1 MIDVK
6 SLPMNINGYSRS
18 DPESRSFTNK
28 GSAHG
33 YSISKDLKT
42 LTFGTWRP
50 VGAVLKRV
58 SVETNED
65 VIECIEKGVVIYLLE
80 KQSSTS

>member
-42 LTFGTWRP
+42 LVFGTWRP
-50 VGAVLKRV
+50 VGAVLKKV

-65 VIECIEKGVVIYLLE
+65 VVTCIEKGIVAYISQ
-80 KQSSTS
+80 KKNATS

>member
-6 SLPMNINGYSRS
+6 SLPMNVNGYSRS

-42 LTFGTWRP
+42 LVFGTWRP
-50 VGAVLKRV
+50 VGAVL
-58 SVETNED
+58 
-65 VIECIEKGVVIYLLE
+65 
-80 KQSSTS
+80 